1 MHIEKEAYTRSW
13 TILRFGWLRLGAT
26 SHNLHSRLPFLPD
39 QPPLAFRSV
48 ESRSLPTVTG
58 KKKSTGEREDIRSRN
73 KKAQPT
79 FVHALLLSTKFARIK
94 KNRSRSTV
102 SLFFCCSLLPGCVL
116 VFWSNETKVEQVLCS
131 VSYSPARLRV
141 VAGERHPSRFAVALI
156 RRRVLKG
163 FTRDATFDDEFMS

>member
-1 MHIEKEAYTRSW
+1 MRP
-13 TILRFGWLRLGAT
+13 GAT

-48 ESRSLPTVTG
+48 EPRSLPTVTG
-58 KKKSTGEREDIRSRN
+58 KKKSTGEREEIRSRN

-79 FVHALLLSTKFARIK
+79 FVYALLLSTKFAQIK

-102 SLFFCCSLLPGCVL
+102 SLFFYCSLLPGCVL

-131 VSYSPARLRV
+131 VLYSPARLRI
-141 VAGERHPSRFAVALI
+141 VAGERLPSRLHYVALI
-156 RRRVLKG
+156 RRRVLKR
-163 FTRDATFDDEFMS
+163 FTHDATFDEFVS